1 MGTAPE
7 QRTPL
12 SPPAFHILLALAE
25 GPLHGYALMQQVAD
39 AGVKV
44 GPGTIYGALHRMQE
58 AGWVKP
64 AGAEKARGRSGQRQ
78 RYGLTRAGRSVLQ
91 TEARRVVHTADL
103 VLSPLVPGSVRPAN
117 AE

>member
-1 MGTAPE
+1 MGVSTE

-25 GPLHGYALMQQVAD
+25 GPLHGYAVMQAVTE

-58 AGWVKP
+58 AGWVQQR
-64 AGAEKARGRSGQRQ
+64 GSEKARGPLKQRQ
-78 RYGLTRAGRSVLQ
+78 RYGLTRAGRSVLRE
-91 TEARRVVHTADL
+91 EARRVVHAADL
-103 VLSPLVPGSVRPAN
+103 VRMHAVLADEGKAR
-117 AE
+117 